1 MLGKNNKK
9 TNIDDATAVRV
20 NQELIVHNM
29 PTVPTRSFVSGNI
42 KTASSSSGSQFL
54 AVSDN
59 KNKHQTVGILIIGL
73 GVVFVGVLVYLSYRF
88 IIKPAAQEPIPTAPI
103 VSSAPIVPEKTT
115 PLAST
120 STASS
125 TAVVEIAPSVIEMI
139 NPETI
144 ESTSTASTT
153 IEEIP
158 LIIETPP
165 ILDADVDG
173 LSDDEEL
180 ALGTETTLPDSDGD
194 TYGDL
199 SELGNGYNPTGS
211 GKLTASTYLTKYQNQ
226 TGKYEIYYPAA
237 WTLKSLN
244 NDYATIIS
252 APDNSLMQISVQG
265 NPKIQNISSWYDAT
279 FSLEASSAN
288 RLQKGD
294 GWEGIMGEDSLNF
307 YLTDANRENI
317 YIISYIPALSDRL
330 AYPNIFEM
338 IINSF
343 KIIDQCL
350 FFEVNKKT
358 PLRAEFLF
366 DDCF

>member
-9 TNIDDATAVRV
+9 TNIDDATVTRV

-29 PTVPTRSFVSGNI
+29 PSVSTRSFVSGNVA
-42 KTASSSSGSQFL
+42 TASSGSQFL
-54 AVSDN
+54 AATDN
-59 KNKHQTVGILIIGL
+59 KNKHQTVGIAIIGL
-73 GVVFVGVLVYLSYRF
+73 GLVFVGVLVYLSYRF
-88 IIKPAAQEPIPTAPI
+88 IIKPAAQDPI
-103 VSSAPIVPEKTT
+103 VAAPLVSPAPEVPEKTA
-115 PLAST
+115 PLVST

-125 TAVVEIAPSVIEMI
+125 TAIVEVAPSVIEMV
-139 NPETI
+139 NPDII

-153 IEEIP
+153 VEEMP

-165 ILDADVDG
+165 ILDADSDG

-180 ALGTETTLPDSDGD
+180 ALGTDNLLPDSDGD

-211 GKLTASTYLTKYQNQ
+211 DKLIASTYLTKYQSQ
-226 TGKYEIYYPAA
+226 TGKYEIYYPKA

-265 NPKIQNISSWYDAT
+265 NPKIQNISSWYDST
-279 FSLEASSAN
+279 FSLETPSTN
-288 RLQKGD
+288 RVQKGN
-294 GWEGIMGEDSLNF
+294 GWEGIMGEDNLNF
-307 YLTDANRENI
+307 YLTDTNRENI

-343 KIIDQCL
+343 KII
-350 FFEVNKKT
+350 N
-358 PLRAEFLF
+358 
-366 DDCF
+366 

>member
-42 KTASSSSGSQFL
+42 KTANSGSGSQFL

-59 KNKHQTVGILIIGL
+59 KNKHQTVGIVIIGL
-73 GVVFVGVLVYLSYRF
+73 GLVFVGVLVYLSYRF
-88 IIKPAAQEPIPTAPI
+88 IIKPAAQEPISAAPI

-115 PLAST
+115 PLVST

-158 LIIETPP
+158 LTIETPP
-165 ILDADVDG
+165 LLDTDVDG

-180 ALGTETTLPDSDGD
+180 ALGTDAMLPDSDGD
-194 TYGDL
+194 NYGDL
-199 SELGNGYNPTGS
+199 SELGKGYNPTGKD
-211 GKLTASTYLTKYQNQ
+211 KLTASTYLSKYQNQ
-226 TGKYEIYYPAA
+226 TGKYEIYYPTA

-265 NPKIQNISSWYDAT
+265 NPKIQSISDWYSVT
-279 FSLEASSAN
+279 FPSETVDSN
-288 RLQKGD
+288 RLQKGIT
-294 GWEGIMGEDSLNF
+294 WEGIMGEDGLNF
-307 YLTDANRENI
+307 YLTDNDRENI

-330 AYPNIFEM
+330 AYPNIFKM

-343 KIIDQCL
+343 QKNYNLAQYQ
-350 FFEVNKKT
+350 
-358 PLRAEFLF
+358 
-366 DDCF
+366 